1 MISIKDSKYCT
12 LPAKFWYHFTLL
24 CLNKISF
31 HLPFPIYI
39 IDEAM
44 KSWQHKLHL
53 AKLAAWMR
61 AKATEQVDDLAQS
74 FVMDDTKEEESDYHS
89 NDYDIWPMGEE
100 EKNPMEHTTTVS
112 TQFSHSKI
120 ASFFYRS

>member
-1 MISIKDSKYCT
+1 MYLLNSGIILQCFASIKQV
-12 LPAKFWYHFTLL
+12 FTFLF
-24 CLNKISF
+24 LNI
-31 HLPFPIYI
+31 I

-74 FVMDDTKEEESDYHS
+74 FVMDDTKEAESDYHS
-89 NDYDIWPMGEE
+89 NDYDTWPMGEE
-100 EKNPMEHTTTVS
+100 EKNPMEHTTKVS
-112 TQFSHSKI
+112 TQFSYSKNCN
-120 ASFFYRS
+120 FFYRS